1 MWGGEGGIIS
11 APEGE
16 HRDQKGKLLW
26 ERQGLCKYLEMGKK

>member
-16 HRDQKGKLLW
+16 HRDQKGKLLR